1 LRSKIDSIRFDSIA
15 KEETGDRGDPDPNR
29 SSIPPGGVGLGC
41 GIKSRAKS
49 KSKSKSEEEEEGCSR
64 TLLDPCLLCFAC
76 LLFFSSHKQRE
87 RDGEKGKER
96 KMNES
101 SGLPAPR
108 FLYIP
113 SARSGP
119 GDGRR
124 RLGQSRRVP
133 PTCLQTKEF
142 ATRNLGFVSDPV
154 KQHGPAWV
162 ACSVGVNMGRPQSN
176 QAKKAAGGS
185 PAASLNFDR

>member
-1 LRSKIDSIRFDSIA
+1 VTEGIQIQIVRRSLR
-15 KEETGDRGDPDPNR
+15 
-29 SSIPPGGVGLGC
+29 VGLGC

-49 KSKSKSEEEEEGCSR
+49 KSKSEEEEGCSR

-124 RLGQSRRVP
+124 RLGQSRPRADLPALVSHATSSLP
-133 PTCLQTKEF
+133 SLQMNEV
-142 ATRNLGFVSDPV
+142 ARNLGFVSDPV
-154 KQHGPAWV
+154 KQHGPALV
-162 ACSVGVNMGRPQSN
+162 ACLVGSTWAGHNQSK
-176 QAKKAAGGS
+176 QAQHQV
-185 PAASLNFDR
+185 